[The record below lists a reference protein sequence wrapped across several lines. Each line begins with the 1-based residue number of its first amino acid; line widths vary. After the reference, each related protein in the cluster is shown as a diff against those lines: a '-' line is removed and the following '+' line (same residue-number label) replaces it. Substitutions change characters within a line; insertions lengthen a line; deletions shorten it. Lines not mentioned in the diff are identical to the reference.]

1 MNRLA
6 QWSFL
11 LVALATI
18 LEYLLIFGLFTG
30 PIMVGLVTLIGAWN
44 LVISLKNKSY
54 NEAALYVIAT
64 VALSMGYWKVMF

>member
-1 MNRLA
+1 MKRLA

-30 PIMVGLVTLIGAWN
+30 PIMLGVVTLVGAWN
-44 LVISLKNKSY
+44 WVISFINKNY
-54 NEAALYVIAT
+54 NEAALYLIAT